1 MHIVQFYCDCEAV
14 FIVPVIRNLFT
25 PHMVLSSII
34 RFKTVVKA
42 NISQKL
48 RRLRRSYSIA

>member
-1 MHIVQFYCDCEAV
+1 MHIVQFYCDCEAG

-25 PHMVLSSII
+25 PHMVLSSIK